1 MLCSVFQIQFFICA
15 EHIKY
20 KKFISSSHT
29 IFDIIRNEKT
39 IGEKPLEKINS
50 PIVKKIKYDKK
61 EIDKID
67 SSFSDLKENGYILS
81 YPTVYIVD
89 DKNKHQDQYSVYV
102 GETTDIKRRSLEHLK
117 EDSDPNNFWQKAE
130 NSPTSEMYIIGHDH
144 FNKSLTLDIE
154 NKLIHYMSS
163 VNNVTLDNGRTN
175 PQSDY
180 YTEDEL
186 DAIFSKIWTKLRE
199 DNKELFPLERVIRDS
214 AIFKASPFHKLTAE
228 QLNAK
233 DEIMMKIEEAIN
245 RNKEKQLVMINGS
258 AGTGKTVL
266 LSSIFF
272 ELENESKHDDNK
284 ILEGSTNYLL
294 VNHDQQL
301 KVYEKIAEKLGLN
314 KDKSVVSKPTS
325 FINHHSPDN
334 KVDVVLID
342 EAHLLWTQGKQSYQ
356 GENQL
361 QDIIDRAKVVVAVY
375 DENQILSREQYMDS
389 EDMHRL
395 VLEASIE
402 GNYIKLHNQ
411 MRINANKQTVEWI
424 RGLID
429 KKTVFNIPEDD
440 KYDLKV
446 FKDPQSMY
454 EAIKEK
460 SANVDNGISRL
471 LATFDWKFIKGKHPD
486 DEQYWNVKVGDFSLP
501 WNLQLPKPRNRK
513 VNYKDL
519 SWAEQDHTIDEVG
532 STFTIQGFD
541 LNYAAVIIG
550 PSVKFR
556 DGKLFFDK
564 SASFNSKVT
573 QRRTYKNKKIDVSTD
588 LLKNELN
595 VLLTRGVNGLYIY
608 AIDEELQ
615 KELLKAQKGDI

>member
-1 MLCSVFQIQFFICA
+1 M
-15 EHIKY
+15 
-20 KKFISSSHT
+20 
-29 IFDIIRNEKT
+29 
-39 IGEKPLEKINS
+39 EKINS
-50 PIVKKIKYDKK
+50 PIVKKIKYGKK
-61 EIDKID
+61 EINDID
-67 SSFSDLKENGYILS
+67 SSFSDLKDNGYILN

-89 DKNKHQDQYSVYV
+89 DKSKNQDKYSVYV

-130 NSPTSEMYIIGHDH
+130 NSSTSEMYIIGHDH

-214 AIFKASPFHKLTAE
+214 AIFKASPFHKLTVE

-272 ELENESKHDDNK
+272 ELENESKQNNNK

-314 KDKSVVSKPTS
+314 KDTSIVSKPTK

-342 EAHLLWTQGKQSYQ
+342 EAHLLWTQGKQSYR
-356 GENQL
+356 GNNQL
-361 QDIIDRAKVVVAVY
+361 QDIIERAKVVVAVY

-395 VLEASIE
+395 VLSASLE

-411 MRINANKQTVEWI
+411 MRINANKYTVDWI

-429 KKTVFNIPEDD
+429 KKTVFNIPKDE
-440 KYDLKV
+440 KYDLKI

-454 EAIKEK
+454 EVIKEK
-460 SANVDNGISRL
+460 SSNIDNGISRL

-486 DEQYWNVKVGDFSLP
+486 NEQYWNVKVGNFSLP
-501 WNLQLPKPRNRK
+501 WNLQLPKPSNRK
-513 VNYKDL
+513 VNYRDL
-519 SWAEQDHTIDEVG
+519 SWAEQDHTINEVG

-556 DGKLFFDK
+556 NGKLFFDK

-573 QRRTYKNKKIDVSTD
+573 QRRTYKDKKIDVSTD

-608 AIDEELQ
+608 AVDEELQ
-615 KELLKAQKGDI
+615 KQLLKAQKGDI